1 VEGKGKTGGGGGGE
15 QESVGQNM
23 EATGAEVD
31 DEGWTDKKDGVDLG
45 RALGGRVL
53 QSSRRRS
60 VEWSTTW
67 WTTEQDAALSQY
79 AVRRAGRCLF
89 LRAFAIASAPRS
101 EGGAWKQAY
110 FYLCGRDFPRS
121 GHSVSSQRLS
131 MHLPMHCSSFA
142 SVCCARLW

>member
-1 VEGKGKTGGGGGGE
+1 
-15 QESVGQNM
+15 M

-31 DEGWTDKKDGVDLG
+31 QDEEEEGWTDKKDGVDLG

-60 VEWSTTW
+60 IEWSTTW
-67 WTTEQDAALSQY
+67 WTTEQDAAWSQY

-110 FYLCGRDFPRS
+110 FYLCGRD
-121 GHSVSSQRLS
+121 SVSPQALFI
-131 MHLPMHCSSFA
+131 HLPMHCSSFA
-142 SVCCARLW
+142 TVCCARLWWTDTEGGEW